1 MRLLQDPKS
10 SLCFCGVQPNKRLKL
25 AGAHKEGRI
34 ALPCWLAFLSAAP
47 PPCGRGRCARSVSAI
62 R

>member
-25 AGAHKEGRI
+25 TGARK
-34 ALPCWLAFLSAAP
+34 
-47 PPCGRGRCARSVSAI
+47 
-62 R
+62 